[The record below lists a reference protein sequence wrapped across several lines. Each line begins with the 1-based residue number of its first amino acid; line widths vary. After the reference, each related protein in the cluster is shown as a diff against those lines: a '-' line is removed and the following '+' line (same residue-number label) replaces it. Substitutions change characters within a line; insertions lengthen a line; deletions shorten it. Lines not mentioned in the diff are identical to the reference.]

1 MSGSDWDALS
11 LLPDAE
17 MEGVLAGLSA
27 REQAGLRWN
36 WAVQARPEQLA
47 PVGDWRV
54 WLVLA
59 GRGFGKT
66 RAGAEWVRAI
76 AQGDGSARIA
86 LVGATPEQ
94 VRGVMVEGESG
105 LLAIAPPGERP
116 VWRPSLGVLR
126 WPSGAEAQVFGAS
139 APERL
144 RGPQFSHGWAD
155 EIAKWPRGEDAWDN
169 LMLALRLGDAPRVMA
184 TTTPRPVALVRRLV
198 AQAGRE
204 SGWRA
209 GPMGGVAECDVMERD
224 GAERAVAAF
233 GLSGRDVP
241 DRDVFLSDLPRSDVS
256 ERDMP
261 RRDVVVTRGRT
272 ADNAAHL
279 APAFLDA
286 VTRDYGGTR
295 LGRQELDGE
304 LIEELDGA
312 LWTRAIIEACRVAAG
327 DACGDGRDL
336 RRVVVG
342 VDPPAGVNGDACGI
356 VAVGLD
362 ARGRGVV
369 IEDASVAGLRPEGWA
384 RAVADVAARRGADRV
399 IAEANNGGAMVESVL
414 RAADGALPVTLVHA
428 SRGKSARAE
437 PVAALYETGKV
448 VHAGAFP
455 ALEDEMCGM
464 MTGGGY
470 EGPGRSPDRADALVW
485 AMSALML
492 GRGGGEVRIRGM

>member
-11 LLPDAE
+11 LLPPAE
-17 MEGVLAGLSA
+17 LEGVLAGLSA
-27 REQAGLRWN
+27 GEQAGLRWN

-47 PVGDWRV
+47 PAGDWRV

-76 AQGDGSARIA
+76 AQRDGAARIA
-86 LVGATPEQ
+86 LVGASPEQ

-116 VWRPSLGVLR
+116 VWRPSLGMLR
-126 WPSGAEAQVFGAS
+126 WPSGAEARVFGAS

-184 TTTPRPVALVRRLV
+184 TTTPRPVSLIRRLV
-198 AQAGRE
+198 AQGE
-204 SGWRA
+204 
-209 GPMGGVAECDVMERD
+209 
-224 GAERAVAAF
+224 
-233 GLSGRDVP
+233 
-241 DRDVFLSDLPRSDVS
+241 
-256 ERDMP
+256 
-261 RRDVVVTRGRT
+261 VVVTLGRT

-279 APAFLDA
+279 APAFLEA

-312 LWTRAIIEACRVAAG
+312 LWTRAIIEACRAAAG
-327 DACGDGRDL
+327 EMPRLRGAL
-336 RRVVVG
+336 RRVVIG
-342 VDPPAGVNGDACGI
+342 VDPPAGVDGDACGI

-362 ARGRGVV
+362 AGGRGMV

-384 RAVADVAARRGADRV
+384 RAVAEAAARWGADRV

-414 RAADGALPVTLVHA
+414 RAADGALPVKLVHA

-437 PVAALYETGKV
+437 PVAALYETGRL

-455 ALEDEMCGM
+455 ALEDQMCGM

-485 AMSALML
+485 AVSALML
-492 GRGGGEVRIRGM
+492 ARGAGEVRIRRI